1 MEFLFVYFMKNKKYQ
16 ILIVLKVMIAATL
29 IGVIISKVNLDDV
42 WQALARAD
50 KWLIAGAFSLYF
62 VGLCIIAARWKILLA
77 VQGVT
82 PGFFTLVKSMMVA
95 IFFNNFLPSTIGG
108 DAMRAYD
115 TWKMGGGKTQSVSI
129 VFIDRLLGI
138 FTLFIFALLAL
149 LATSVEVSYIPN
161 IRLWI
166 VTSVIAGCIGIYI
179 LFFQATAVSR
189 YLHRHDQAKP
199 NIILRLLEKIF
210 DVFAAYNGKPG
221 VLFAAL
227 GLSVLLQ
234 LNVILHYYLLA
245 LSLGMAIPLSAM
257 FIIVPVAIVVMM
269 IPVSINA
276 IGIREAIFVT
286 MFGLYGVSNADAL
299 AFSWM
304 SFILIT
310 VLGVIGGLVFMMR
323 KKVMVEGN
331 NISDVSG
338 TSK

>member
-1 MEFLFVYFMKNKKYQ
+1 MNKKKYQ
-16 ILIVLKVMIAATL
+16 ILIFVKVLIAITL
-29 IGVIISKVNLDDV
+29 IGVIVSKVDLDDV
-42 WQALARAD
+42 WLAFTRAD
-50 KWLIAGAFSLYF
+50 KWLICGAFLLYF
-62 VGLCIIAARWKILLA
+62 VGLCIIAARWKLLLA

-82 PGFFTLVKSMMVA
+82 PAIITLVKSMMVA

-166 VTSVIAGCIGIYI
+166 VMVVMAGCIGIYI
-179 LFFQATAVSR
+179 LFFQATVISR

-210 DVFAAYNGKPG
+210 DVFAVYNGKPG

-245 LSLGMAIPLSAM
+245 LSLGIAIPLSAM

-310 VLGVIGGLVFMMR
+310 VLGVIGGMVFMLR
-323 KKVMVEGN
+323 KKVTGER
-331 NISDVSG
+331 IDVAGLSSNSG
-338 TSK
+338 KSSSTD

>member
-1 MEFLFVYFMKNKKYQ
+1 MTNKKYQ
-16 ILIVLKVMIAATL
+16 ILIFLKVLIAISL
-29 IGVIISKVNLDDV
+29 IGVIVSKVNLDDV
-42 WQALARAD
+42 WQAFARAD
-50 KWLIAGAFSLYF
+50 KLLIVGAFLLYF
-62 VGLCIIAARWKILLA
+62 VGMCIIALRWKILLA

-82 PGFFTLVKSMMVA
+82 AGFFTLVKSMMVA

-129 VFIDRLLGI
+129 VFIDRLFGI

-166 VTSVIAGCIGIYI
+166 IMAVMAGCIGIYI
-179 LFFQATAVSR
+179 LFFQAAVISR

-199 NIILRLLEKIF
+199 SIILRLLEKIF
-210 DVFAAYNGKPG
+210 DVFAVYNGKSG

-245 LSLGMAIPLSAM
+245 LSLGIAIPLSAM
-257 FIIVPVAIVVMM
+257 FIIIPVAIVVMM

-310 VLGVIGGLVFMMR
+310 VLGVIGGLVFMLR
-323 KKVMVEGN
+323 KKVTGERNDLAGLSSN
-331 NISDVSG
+331 SG
-338 TSK
+338 KSSSID